1 LTGGAAEAPPVP
13 LDEDGIPTLTADL
26 TETTSIRDTLHNVDR
41 VLVDNQDVMK
51 DALTSFE
58 SYTASLADKGDAID
72 SVLRQAD
79 TAFAGFDAAIAKV
92 DNIVPGLA
100 NGKDGELFQKVK
112 SIRELAESFDS
123 AIAKID
129 EFVPGLANGKEGE
142 LYQKVKSI
150 RELAESFNKR
160 SAAFMEEGRRTLLDI
175 SEGAHKMDR
184 KFEPD
189 AGVAPG
195 AGPKRP

>member
-1 LTGGAAEAPPVP
+1 
-13 LDEDGIPTLTADL
+13 
-26 TETTSIRDTLHNVDR
+26 
-41 VLVDNQDVMK
+41 MK

-112 SIRELAESFDS
+112 SIRELAESF
-123 AIAKID
+123 
-129 EFVPGLANGKEGE
+129 
-142 LYQKVKSI
+142 
-150 RELAESFNKR
+150 NKR